1 MPGRSSSPDRD
12 SNLDLPVLSSRAQ
25 HDKRAMSIAG
35 IELITR
41 NSLNSLRHASQGSN
55 YLQDTLNNQ
64 PTDDRSW
71 SWGYL
76 RRQFRNKNLDE
87 LYYQYQQRLQH
98 GYFSVFLLLQ
108 ILLTVGHIAVVI
120 AAYYN
125 LNSNKTSWRTS
136 S

>member
-1 MPGRSSSPDRD
+1 M
-12 SNLDLPVLSSRAQ
+12 LDKM
-25 HDKRAMSIAG
+25 HAMSIAG

-120 AAYYN
+120 AAVSP
-125 LNSNKTSWRTS
+125 LTPLGPLALQALLAWVFRHWFRG
-136 S
+136 